1 MKILVAEDD
10 HETGSFIRKGL
21 AEEGHLVD
29 HVVSGREALVQVSNG
44 DYDLLIIDRMM
55 PELDGL
61 SLVKSLRLAQ
71 VEVPI
76 IFLTALGSVH
86 DRVEG
91 LKAGADDYIV
101 KPFAMVE
108 LSARIATIAR
118 RPKLQ
123 KEVTELT
130 VGPLHLDL
138 MARTAVREGVRI
150 ELHPKEF
157 LMLKLFM
164 EHPGRIQTKT
174 MLLDAVWG
182 IHFDPQTSV
191 VETHISRLRNKIDKP
206 LDPPLLKTLYGVGY
220 VLEP

>member
-10 HETGSFIRKGL
+10 RETGTFIRKGL
-21 AEEGHLVD
+21 TEEGHQVD
-29 HVVSGREALVQVSNG
+29 HVVTGREALVQASG
-44 DYDLLIIDRMM
+44 GTYDLLIIDRMM

-61 SLVKSLRLAQ
+61 TLVKSLRLARI
-71 VEVPI
+71 EAPI
-76 IFLTALGSVH
+76 IFLTALGSVN
-86 DRVEG
+86 DRVDG
-91 LKAGADDYIV
+91 LKAGADDYLV
-101 KPFAMVE
+101 KPFALVE

-123 KEVTELT
+123 QEVTELT
-130 VGPLHLDL
+130 VGPLQLDL
-138 MARTAVREGVRI
+138 LTRTATRNGERI

-164 EHPGRIQTKT
+164 EHPGRIHTKT

-206 LDPPLLKTLYGVGY
+206 FDTQLLKTLYGVGY